1 MELPPLA
8 RFGRHLPAGAA
19 VGDVP
24 AAVEQ
29 ALRATFT
36 DADRTSTPLN
46 QVVIAIADRE
56 RVGRILGVLEVPHR
70 HGAGPDPRP
79 AEGNLE
85 RGAGRGQ
92 VHRAHKNDWEGTVSG

>member
-1 MELPPLA
+1 
-8 RFGRHLPAGAA
+8 
-19 VGDVP
+19 
-24 AAVEQ
+24 
-29 ALRATFT
+29 
-36 DADRTSTPLN
+36 
-46 QVVIAIADRE
+46 
-56 RVGRILGVLEVPHR
+56 VPHR